1 MDLDFVSVH
10 KLAKKELGQYPAILT
25 SLLVNDPYIL
35 NTSMLT
41 SLPFSD
47 SCSAYPVILGND
59 NVTRFSLPLGVNF
72 TVPGDPT
79 WEEPHPDDDPPVWCL
94 GESAASYLELNF
106 TVPYK
111 ICAIETQGVQ
121 TPNNDIKYVSSYLIE
136 VFEVS
141 ANCSE
146 WKFYNGS
153 RNITVSFLESSGCCV
168 V

>member
-1 MDLDFVSVH
+1 M
-10 KLAKKELGQYPAILT
+10 Q
-25 SLLVNDPYIL
+25 
-35 NTSMLT
+35 T

-47 SCSAYPVILGND
+47 SCGAYPIILGND
-59 NVTRFSLPLGVNF
+59 NITRFSLPLGVVF

-79 WEEPHPDDDPPVWCL
+79 WERPHPDDDPPVWCF

-111 ICAIETQGVQ
+111 ICAIETRGVQ
-121 TPNNDIKYVSSYLIE
+121 TADNETKYVSSYLIE

-141 ANCSE
+141 PNCSE
-146 WKFYNGS
+146 WRFYNSSG
-153 RNITVSFLESSGCCV
+153 NITVSFLESTGCFV

>member
-1 MDLDFVSVH
+1 MYNSIS
-10 KLAKKELGQYPAILT
+10 YYTSIPA
-25 SLLVNDPYIL
+25 SLL
-35 NTSMLT
+35 
-41 SLPFSD
+41 FSD

-72 TVPGDPT
+72 TVPEDPA
-79 WEEPHPDDDPPVWCL
+79 WGRPHPDDDPPVWCF

-121 TPNNDIKYVSSYLIE
+121 PPDNDTKYVSSYLIE

-153 RNITVSFLESSGCCV
+153 GNITVSFLESSRWFV